1 MQRLRLHQ
9 LSSAWQLCRTQ
20 RSELFR
26 EVCGCRFYSDVVLPP
41 PAVPPIDPAR
51 LATEAEVMNQEL
63 NKFFGTTDNG
73 EDPFSSHGGSSSIS
87 GSNETL
93 ETPPL
98 NTGDSQLPHKSRRVP
113 ATAGLLSNQYVSS
126 SGINSPRLTHA
137 DETGKAAMVDV
148 GGKKETTRS
157 ATATVRVFLGYT
169 AFSLV
174 AANQVAKG
182 DVLTVAQL
190 AGIMG
195 AKHTAT
201 LIPLCHPL
209 LLSHVEVLLELNS
222 SHQSIDILATAAT
235 TGPTG
240 VEMEAMTAAAV
251 SALTVYDMCKAA
263 SKKIEITDLKLV
275 KKSGGKSGDWVRNR
289 H

>member
-1 MQRLRLHQ
+1 MY
-9 LSSAWQLCRTQ
+9 
-20 RSELFR
+20 
-26 EVCGCRFYSDVVLPP
+26 GCRFYTDIVLPP
-41 PAVPPIDPAR
+41 TTGVPPPVDPAR
-51 LATEAEVMNQEL
+51 LATEAEAMNQEM
-63 NKFFGTTDNG
+63 NTFFGTSDN
-73 EDPFSSHGGSSSIS
+73 DPFGSDGHGGTSSTNNSSNQSFETLRATNHFLGHNNTNHVPHKSTSSRVSPTTGLLTNQYIAT
-87 GSNETL
+87 SNETN
-93 ETPPL
+93 P
-98 NTGDSQLPHKSRRVP
+98 
-113 ATAGLLSNQYVSS
+113 
-126 SGINSPRLTHA
+126 PRLTHA
-137 DETGKAAMVDV
+137 DDTGKAAMVDV
-148 GGKKETTRS
+148 GGKKETTRL
-157 ATATVRVFLGYT
+157 ATASVRVLLGHT

-209 LLSHVEVLLELNS
+209 LLSHIEVLLELNTR
-222 SHQSIDILATAAT
+222 HQSIDIKATAAT

-263 SKKIEITDLKLV
+263 SKKIEITDLRLER
-275 KKSGGKSGDWVRNR
+275 KSGGKSGEWVR
-289 H
+289 

>member
-1 MQRLRLHQ
+1 
-9 LSSAWQLCRTQ
+9 
-20 RSELFR
+20 
-26 EVCGCRFYSDVVLPP
+26 
-41 PAVPPIDPAR
+41 
-51 LATEAEVMNQEL
+51 MNEEL
-63 NKFFGTTDNG
+63 NKFFGTTGNG
-73 EDPFSSHGGSSSIS
+73 EDPLSSPGCSMT
-87 GSNETL
+87 GSNESL
-93 ETPPL
+93 ETPPHL
-98 NTGDSQLPHKSRRVP
+98 TGHRQLPHKSKEVRPKWLIPPEFVP
-113 ATAGLLSNQYVSS
+113 SS
-126 SGINSPRLTHA
+126 KLFSPRLTHA

-148 GGKKETTRS
+148 GGKKETRRS
-157 ATATVRVFLGYT
+157 ATATVCVRLGHT

-174 AANQVAKG
+174 AANKVAKG

-209 LLSHVEVLLELNS
+209 LLSHVEVLLELNT
-222 SHQSIDILATAAT
+222 SHKSIDITASAAT
-235 TGPTG
+235 TGSTG

-275 KKSGGKSGDWVRNR
+275 KKSGGKSGEWGRNR